1 MTLADT
7 GHVPYFTTVMLTR
20 PAGHEAKAE
29 ADVRKSEAED
39 EAKATI
45 YEAEATMYEAQ
56 ARQAREQLSVYEHED

>member
-1 MTLADT
+1 
-7 GHVPYFTTVMLTR
+7 MLTR

-39 EAKATI
+39 EAKAQFFF
-45 YEAEATMYEAQ
+45 EAEATMYEAQ